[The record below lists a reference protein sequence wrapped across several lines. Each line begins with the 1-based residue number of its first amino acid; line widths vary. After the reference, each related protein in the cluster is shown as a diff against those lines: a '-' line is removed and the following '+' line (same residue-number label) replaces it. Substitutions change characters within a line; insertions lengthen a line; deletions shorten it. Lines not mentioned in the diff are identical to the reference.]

1 MEQEED
7 GDDIVAVVSSLP
19 SYETID
25 SDDTSDT
32 SDPDE
37 MDGLPLRKRVKVDN
51 SFMTINRWYGPEG
64 SPRGETFFEE
74 TFGVLSDAFGQDDD
88 DDLDMNSEEV
98 FSVLCKGIDGHFVF
112 SKNPT
117 KLKNPIGS
125 Y

>member
-1 MEQEED
+1 M
-7 GDDIVAVVSSLP
+7 
-19 SYETID
+19 
-25 SDDTSDT
+25 
-32 SDPDE
+32 
-37 MDGLPLRKRVKVDN
+37 
-51 SFMTINRWYGPEG
+51 
-64 SPRGETFFEE
+64 
-74 TFGVLSDAFGQDDD
+74 LSDAFGQDDD